1 MKRVFLF
8 SLSIGGLCGIL
19 VISSCVLEEDDL
31 SSQNCSSQCTVVS
44 GKFVTHDGT
53 KPIPNVPVTLYWKN
67 LQIEAGGV
75 IRTKA
80 TGTTNSNGDFLLN
93 FAMRDD
99 ELKQGYFA
107 LKFDI
112 QDPNFWTI
120 GDKEFPIQKLRRD
133 TMVFSSYLIP
143 VKAYLDLQI
152 TNPNDIKPTDYF
164 YSSFRFRYG
173 EYTNHGYS
181 VSLSTIPGKPLEIAA
196 NQKVFVETIRRKLG
210 IVSTTYDTLLLQK
223 GERKVYSITF

>member
-107 LKFDI
+107 LKYDI

-173 EYTNHGYS
+173 EYTFGTGVIWKS
-181 VSLSTIPGKPLEIAA
+181 IPEQPFEIAG
-196 NQKVFVETIRRKLG
+196 NQKVFVETTRRKLG

-223 GERKVYSITF
+223 GERKVYSVTF